1 MREHLNAVLGD
12 RYTVDRELGRG
23 GMASV
28 WLAMD
33 VRHDRAVAIKVL
45 HPELAGAIGVDRFV
59 REVRLTAKL
68 QHPNIVPL
76 LDSGVFQGS
85 DGTTLPWYAMA
96 YVAGESLRARLD
108 RERQLP
114 IEEAL
119 RITEAAASA
128 LQAAHRVGIVHRDIK
143 PENLLLSGEQ
153 VYVAD
158 FGIAKALID
167 TGSERLTSTGTSLGT
182 PAYMSPE
189 QATGDV
195 VDARSDQYSLATVLY
210 EMLAGE
216 PPFTGPTTQA
226 IVGRRLAEP
235 ARAIRPVRSA
245 VPTGV
250 EAALLKA
257 LERVPADRFP
267 DVGAFVAALRS
278 GLASPHAPDRRA
290 GRRRRVAT
298 AAASVVLLGGIA
310 AGGSVMLHRAR
321 GSPVVR
327 DSITV
332 ALYERGMQSSAQRT
346 PEAASDAIRSLRAA
360 VERDS
365 MYAEAWAAL
374 AHAYAQAHIR
384 RFVFPGALSDSVL
397 RLAIAA
403 SDRALA
409 LQPNSAATWVT
420 QAEVARQLDP
430 TDVAPGIRA
439 NRRAIAI
446 DSAYAPAWRLLGLM
460 LFDSGARNE
469 GIRDMRRSVAADP
482 SYVEGLAFLAL
493 GYYWKRQYDS
503 ASYWIDSAMAVNPK
517 YLLGRHT
524 AGLIAIEQGRF
535 PRATAALDAAL
546 RLSTEVE
553 KPNALAAS
561 AIAAARAG
569 RKADAKQ
576 YAARAESLNLAYV
589 PIPSHNALYMSQAY
603 AAIGDGDRAIA
614 WLKRYPQSADVHF
627 QMHLDCD
634 PPFDPLEDDP
644 RFRALLLEP
653 RPGKTRGC

>member
-12 RYTVDRELGRG
+12 RYTVERELGHG

-45 HPELAGAIGVDRFV
+45 LPELAGAIGVDRFV

-68 QHPNIVPL
+68 QHPNIVPV
-76 LDSGVFQGS
+76 LDSGVFQAA

-119 RITEAAASA
+119 RISEAAASA
-128 LQAAHRVGIVHRDIK
+128 LHAAHRDGIVHRDIK
-143 PENLLLSGEQ
+143 PENLLLAGEQ

-167 TGSERLTSTGTSLGT
+167 TGGERLTSTGMIIGT

-189 QATGDV
+189 QASGDV
-195 VDARSDQYSLATVLY
+195 VDARSDQYSLASVLY

-216 PPFTGPTTQA
+216 PPFTGPTAQA

-245 VPTGV
+245 VPAGV

-257 LERVPADRFP
+257 LERVPADRFA

-278 GLASPHAPDRRA
+278 GQASSPSRAPRA
-290 GRRRRVAT
+290 RRRQRLAT
-298 AAASVVLLGGIA
+298 AFAIVALLGGGVA
-310 AGGSVMLHRAR
+310 AGSLMLRRPR

-327 DSITV
+327 DSVAV
-332 ALYERGMQSSAQRT
+332 ALYERGMQSYAKRT
-346 PEAASDAIRSLRAA
+346 PEAANDAIRSLQAA
-360 VERDS
+360 VARDS
-365 MYAEAWAAL
+365 MYGEAWTAL
-374 AHAYAQAHIR
+374 AHAYVQAHVR
-384 RFVFPGALSDSVL
+384 RFVFSGALRDSVL

-403 SDRALA
+403 SDQALA
-409 LQPNSAATWVT
+409 LDRNSAGAWVT
-420 QAEVARQLDP
+420 QAEVARELDP
-430 TDVAPGIRA
+430 TDVTPVIRA
-439 NRRAIAI
+439 TRRAIAI
-446 DSAYAPAWRLLGLM
+446 DSAHAPAWRLLGLVM
-460 LFDSGARNE
+460 FDSGARDE
-469 GIRDMRRSVAADP
+469 AIRDLRRSVSADP

-503 ASYWIDSAMAVNPK
+503 ASYWIDSAVALNPK

-524 AGLIAIEQGRF
+524 AGLIAIEQGKF
-535 PRATAALDAAL
+535 ARAAAALDAAL
-546 RLSTEVE
+546 RLSTDVE
-553 KPNALAAS
+553 IPNALAAS
-561 AIAAARAG
+561 AIVAARAG
-569 RKADAKQ
+569 RTADAKQ
-576 YAARAESLNLAYV
+576 YVARAESLNLAYV

-603 AAIGDGDRAIA
+603 AAIRDGDRAIA
-614 WLKRYPQSADVHF
+614 WLKRYTPIADVHF
-627 QMHLDCD
+627 QMHLACD
-634 PPFDPLEDDP
+634 PPFDPLEADP
-644 RFRALLLEP
+644 RFRALLLKP
-653 RPGKTRGC
+653 RPGKSLGC